1 MQILKFD
8 IPPVMPLSVGKRY
21 GNVLQNILAVL
32 LYPRDEIVDNTLLT
46 PSPFLATPSAL
57 LAVLVRCQGESPD
70 EYRKG

>member
-57 LAVLVRCQGESPD
+57 SAVLVGCQGESPD